1 MKKDYSIFF
10 VPGIILVGAVM
21 RIPFTTIP
29 TVLSDVADGLGVSVN
44 SLGILTSIPL
54 IMFAFCSSLAPRLAD
69 KFGLEKLFTM
79 VLVALFAGSIM
90 RVFNLPSLYIG
101 TMIIGISI
109 AMMNVL
115 FPSII
120 LANQP
125 FRIGLLTTVYTI
137 AMGIASSVASSV
149 AVPIVKMTS
158 WKGLIVILSLLIL
171 IALVV
176 WFPNTFYNH
185 MTEKDEH
192 THSASLWKNKAAIA
206 LLIFG
211 GLQSLLFYTGMTWL
225 PTMASQAGV
234 SSEAA
239 GILASIYSLMSLPFS
254 LTIPTLTTSLSSK
267 NRKIMLAIVSIC
279 GIAGTGMLLFQT
291 SSFTYWLIVNI
302 LIGIAVSAL
311 FPYLL
316 VIFSMKSHTPS
327 QTAQL
332 SGMVQSG
339 GYFLPAFVPTLF
351 GFSFNLFGS
360 WTVAALCLFICTIV
374 MTAALFY
381 TERFEKIQ

>member
-1 MKKDYSIFF
+1 MKKDNSIFF

-125 FRIGLLTTVYTI
+125 FRIGLLTTVYTT

-176 WFPNTFYNH
+176 WFPNTFHNH

-192 THSASLWKNKAAIA
+192 THSVSLWKNKAAIA

-311 FPYLL
+311 FPYML
-316 VIFSMKSHTPS
+316 VAFSMKSHTPS

-339 GYFLPAFVPTLF
+339 GYLLAAFGPTLF
-351 GFSFNLFGS
+351 GYSFDLFGS

-381 TERFEKIQ
+381 TERFEKIL

>member
-1 MKKDYSIFF
+1 MKKDNSIFF

-125 FRIGLLTTVYTI
+125 FRIGLLTTVYTT

-171 IALVV
+171 IALAV
-176 WFPNTFYNH
+176 WFPNTFHNH

-267 NRKIMLAIVSIC
+267 NRKIMLAVVSIC

-311 FPYLL
+311 FPYML
-316 VIFSMKSHTPS
+316 VAFSMKSHTPS

-339 GYFLPAFVPTLF
+339 GYLLAAFGPTLF
-351 GFSFNLFGS
+351 GYSFDLFGS

-381 TERFEKIQ
+381 TERFEKIL

>member
-1 MKKDYSIFF
+1 MKKDNSIFF

-125 FRIGLLTTVYTI
+125 FRIGLLTTVYTT

-171 IALVV
+171 IALVI
-176 WFPNTFYNH
+176 WFPNTFHNH

-225 PTMASQAGV
+225 PTMASQSGV

-311 FPYLL
+311 FPYML
-316 VIFSMKSHTPS
+316 VAFSMKSHTPS

-339 GYFLPAFVPTLF
+339 GYLLAAFGPTLF
-351 GFSFNLFGS
+351 GYSFDLFGS

-381 TERFEKIQ
+381 TERFEKIL

>member
-1 MKKDYSIFF
+1 MKKDNSIFF

-125 FRIGLLTTVYTI
+125 FRIGLLTTVYTT

-176 WFPNTFYNH
+176 WFPNTFHNH

-192 THSASLWKNKAAIA
+192 TRSASLWKNKAAIA

-225 PTMASQAGV
+225 PTMASQSGV

-311 FPYLL
+311 FPYML
-316 VIFSMKSHTPS
+316 VAFSMKSHTPS

-339 GYFLPAFVPTLF
+339 GYLLAAFGPTLF
-351 GFSFNLFGS
+351 GYSFDLFGS

-381 TERFEKIQ
+381 TERFEKIL

>member
-125 FRIGLLTTVYTI
+125 FRIGLLTTVYTT
-137 AMGIASSVASSV
+137 AMGIASSV

-176 WFPNTFYNH
+176 WFPNTFHNH

-267 NRKIMLAIVSIC
+267 NRKIMLAIVSACAIV
-279 GIAGTGMLLFQT
+279 GTGMLLFQT
-291 SSFTYWLIVNI
+291 SSFAYWLTVNA

-339 GYFLPAFVPTLF
+339 GYFLAAFGPTLF

>member
-120 LANQP
+120 LANQS

-176 WFPNTFYNH
+176 WFPNTFHNH

>member
-1 MKKDYSIFF
+1 MKKDNSIFF

-125 FRIGLLTTVYTI
+125 FRIGLLTTVYTT

-171 IALVV
+171 IALAV
-176 WFPNTFYNH
+176 WFPNTFHNH

-225 PTMASQAGV
+225 PTMASQSGV

-311 FPYLL
+311 FPYML
-316 VIFSMKSHTPS
+316 VAFSMKSHTPS

-339 GYFLPAFVPTLF
+339 GYLLAAFGPTLF
-351 GFSFNLFGS
+351 GYSFDLFGS

-381 TERFEKIQ
+381 TERFEKIL

>member
-1 MKKDYSIFF
+1 MKKDNSIFF

-125 FRIGLLTTVYTI
+125 FRIGLLTTVYTT

-171 IALVV
+171 IALAV
-176 WFPNTFYNH
+176 WFPNTFHNH

-225 PTMASQAGV
+225 PTMASQSGV

-311 FPYLL
+311 FPYML
-316 VIFSMKSHTPS
+316 VAFSMKSHTPS

-339 GYFLPAFVPTLF
+339 GYLLAAFGPTLF
-351 GFSFNLFGS
+351 GYSFDLFGS

-381 TERFEKIQ
+381 TEDRKSVV

>member
-21 RIPFTTIP
+21 RIPFTTIL

-125 FRIGLLTTVYTI
+125 FRIGLLTTVYTT

-176 WFPNTFYNH
+176 WFPNTFHNH

-192 THSASLWKNKAAIA
+192 THSASLWKNKEAIA

-234 SSEAA
+234 SSEAV

-279 GIAGTGMLLFQT
+279 GIAGTGMLLFQI

>member
-125 FRIGLLTTVYTI
+125 FRIGLLTTVYTT

-171 IALVV
+171 IALAV
-176 WFPNTFYNH
+176 WFPNTFHNH

-311 FPYLL
+311 FPYML
-316 VIFSMKSHTPS
+316 VAFSMKSHTPS

-339 GYFLPAFVPTLF
+339 GYLLAAFGPTLF
-351 GFSFNLFGS
+351 GYSFDLFGS
-360 WTVAALCLFICTIV
+360 WTVAALCLFVCTIV

-381 TERFEKIQ
+381 TERFEKIL

>member
-1 MKKDYSIFF
+1 MKKDNSIFF

-125 FRIGLLTTVYTI
+125 FRIGLLTTVYTT

-171 IALVV
+171 IALAV
-176 WFPNTFYNH
+176 WFPNTFHNH

-311 FPYLL
+311 FPYML
-316 VIFSMKSHTPS
+316 VAFSMKSHTPS

-339 GYFLPAFVPTLF
+339 GYLLAAFGPTLF
-351 GFSFNLFGS
+351 GYSFDLFGS
-360 WTVAALCLFICTIV
+360 WTVAALCLFICTVV

-381 TERFEKIQ
+381 TERFEKIL

>member
-125 FRIGLLTTVYTI
+125 FRIGLLTTVYTT
-137 AMGIASSVASSV
+137 AMGIASSV

-176 WFPNTFYNH
+176 WFPNTFHNH
-185 MTEKDEH
+185 MTEQDEEKC
-192 THSASLWKNKAAIA
+192 SISLWKNKAAIA

-225 PTMASQAGV
+225 PTMASQAGL

-239 GILASIYSLMSLPFS
+239 GILASIYSLISLPFS
-254 LTIPTLTTSLSSK
+254 LTIPTLTTNLSSK
-267 NRKIMLAIVSIC
+267 NRKIMLAIVSACAIV
-279 GIAGTGMLLFQT
+279 GTGMLLFQT
-291 SSFTYWLIVNI
+291 SSFAYWLTVNA

-339 GYFLPAFVPTLF
+339 GYFLAAFGPTLF

>member
-1 MKKDYSIFF
+1 MKKDNSIFF

-125 FRIGLLTTVYTI
+125 FRIGLLTTVYTT

-171 IALVV
+171 IALAV
-176 WFPNTFYNH
+176 WFPNTFHNH

-311 FPYLL
+311 FPYML
-316 VIFSMKSHTPS
+316 VAFSMKSHTPS

-339 GYFLPAFVPTLF
+339 GYLLAAFGPTLF
-351 GFSFNLFGS
+351 GYSLDLFGS

-381 TERFEKIQ
+381 TERFEKIL

>member
-1 MKKDYSIFF
+1 MKKDYSSFF
-10 VPGIILVGAVM
+10 VSGIILVGAVL

-29 TVLSDVADGLGVSVN
+29 TVLSYVADGLGVSVN

-54 IMFAFCSSLAPRLAD
+54 IMFAVCSSLAPRLAD

-79 VLVALFAGSIM
+79 VLIAMFIGSSM
-90 RVFNLPSLYIG
+90 RVINLPSLYLG
-101 TMIIGISI
+101 TMIIGVSI

-115 FPSII
+115 LPSVI

-125 FRIGLLTTVYTI
+125 LRIGLLTTVYTT
-137 AMGIASSVASSV
+137 AMGLASSVASSV

-158 WKGLIVILSLLIL
+158 WKGLILLLSFLIL
-171 IALVV
+171 LALVV
-176 WFPNTFYNH
+176 WFPNTFHNH
-185 MTEKDEH
+185 VPEKYEESH
-192 THSASLWKNKAAIA
+192 VGSLWKNERALA
-206 LLIFG
+206 LLVFG

-239 GILASIYSLMSLPFS
+239 GILASIYSLISLPFS
-254 LTIPTLTTSLSSK
+254 LTIPTLATNLSAK
-267 NRKIMLAIVSIC
+267 NRKIMLAIVSAC
-279 GIAGTGMLLFQT
+279 GIIGTGMLLFQ
-291 SSFTYWLIVNI
+291 SSNFIYWLLVNV

-316 VIFSMKSHTPS
+316 VVFSMKSHTPS

-339 GYFLPAFVPTLF
+339 GYFLAAFGPILF
-351 GFSFNLFGS
+351 GYSFDLFGS
-360 WTVAALCLFICTIV
+360 WTVAALCLFICTII
-374 MTAALFY
+374 MTVALFY
-381 TERFEKIQ
+381 TERFEKIL

>member
-1 MKKDYSIFF
+1 MKKDNSIFF

-125 FRIGLLTTVYTI
+125 FRIGLLTTVYTT

-171 IALVV
+171 IALAV
-176 WFPNTFYNH
+176 WFPNTFHNH

-192 THSASLWKNKAAIA
+192 THSVSLWKNKAAIA

-225 PTMASQAGV
+225 PTMASQSGV

-311 FPYLL
+311 FPYML
-316 VIFSMKSHTPS
+316 VAFSMKSHTPS

-339 GYFLPAFVPTLF
+339 GYLLAAFGPTLF
-351 GFSFNLFGS
+351 GYSFDLFGS

-381 TERFEKIQ
+381 TERFEKIL

>member
-1 MKKDYSIFF
+1 MKKDNSIFF

-125 FRIGLLTTVYTI
+125 FRIGLLTTVYTT

-171 IALVV
+171 IALAV
-176 WFPNTFYNH
+176 WFPNTFHNH

-192 THSASLWKNKAAIA
+192 THSASLWQNKAAIA

-311 FPYLL
+311 FPYML
-316 VIFSMKSHTPS
+316 VAFSMKSHTPS

-339 GYFLPAFVPTLF
+339 GYLLAAFGPTLF
-351 GFSFNLFGS
+351 GYSFDLFGS

-381 TERFEKIQ
+381 TERFEKIL

>member
-1 MKKDYSIFF
+1 MKKDNSIFF

-125 FRIGLLTTVYTI
+125 FRIGLLTTVYTT

-149 AVPIVKMTS
+149 SVPIVKMTS

-176 WFPNTFYNH
+176 WFPNTFHNH

-311 FPYLL
+311 FPYML
-316 VIFSMKSHTPS
+316 VAFSMKSHTPS

-339 GYFLPAFVPTLF
+339 GYLLAAFGPTLF
-351 GFSFNLFGS
+351 GYSFDLFGS

-381 TERFEKIQ
+381 TERFEKIL

>member
-1 MKKDYSIFF
+1 MKKDHSIFF

-125 FRIGLLTTVYTI
+125 CRIGLLTTVYTT

-171 IALVV
+171 LALAV
-176 WFPNTFYNH
+176 WFPNTFHNH

-311 FPYLL
+311 FPYML
-316 VIFSMKSHTPS
+316 VAFSMKSHTPS

-339 GYFLPAFVPTLF
+339 GYLLAAFGPTLF
-351 GFSFNLFGS
+351 GYSFDLFGS
-360 WTVAALCLFICTIV
+360 WTVAALCLFVCTIV

-381 TERFEKIQ
+381 TERFEKIL

>member
-1 MKKDYSIFF
+1 MKKDYSSFF
-10 VPGIILVGAVM
+10 VPGIILVGAVL

-29 TVLSDVADGLGVSVN
+29 TVLSYVADGLGVSVN
-44 SLGILTSIPL
+44 SLGILMSIPL

-79 VLVALFAGSIM
+79 VLIAMFIGSSM
-90 RVFNLPSLYIG
+90 RVINLPSLYLG
-101 TMIIGISI
+101 TMIIGVSI

-115 FPSII
+115 LPSVI

-125 FRIGLLTTVYTI
+125 LRIGLLTTVYTT
-137 AMGIASSVASSV
+137 AMGLASSVASSV

-158 WKGLIVILSLLIL
+158 WKGLILLLSFLIL
-171 IALVV
+171 LALVV
-176 WFPNTFYNH
+176 WFPNTFHNH
-185 MTEKDEH
+185 VTEKDEEAH
-192 THSASLWKNKAAIA
+192 VGSLWKNKRALA
-206 LLIFG
+206 LLVFG

-239 GILASIYSLMSLPFS
+239 GILASIYSLISLPFS
-254 LTIPTLTTSLSSK
+254 LTIPTLATNLSAK
-267 NRKIMLAIVSIC
+267 NRKIMLAIVSAC
-279 GIAGTGMLLFQT
+279 GIIGTGMLLFQ
-291 SSFTYWLIVNI
+291 SSNFVYWLLVNV

-316 VIFSMKSHTPS
+316 VAFSMKSHTPS

-339 GYFLPAFVPTLF
+339 GYFLAAFGPTLF
-351 GFSFNLFGS
+351 GYSFDLFGS
-360 WTVAALCLFICTIV
+360 WTVAALCLFICTII
-374 MTAALFY
+374 MTVALFY
-381 TERFEKIQ
+381 TERFEKIL

>member
-1 MKKDYSIFF
+1 MKKDNSIFF

-125 FRIGLLTTVYTI
+125 FRIGLLTTVYTT

-158 WKGLIVILSLLIL
+158 WKGLIVVLSLLIL
-171 IALVV
+171 IALAV
-176 WFPNTFYNH
+176 WFPNTFHNH

-311 FPYLL
+311 FPYML
-316 VIFSMKSHTPS
+316 VAFSMKSHTPS

-339 GYFLPAFVPTLF
+339 GYLLAAFGPTLF
-351 GFSFNLFGS
+351 GYSFDLFGS

-381 TERFEKIQ
+381 TERFEKIL